1 VSHRADA
8 ASRDRLLRI
17 IAASCLIALAFGVP
31 FALQAAAEFFLPV
44 TAALIIAI
52 ALVPALNWL
61 ERRRMPSIAAA
72 LICVT
77 GFVLVVNGALAII
90 ILPASD
96 WFIDLP
102 QRLPQIRDNLAPLID
117 FYANLQRFVDDALQ
131 SFASQTAEQAQA
143 VAVEAPE
150 SLLDYLTSSAPAAV
164 FQTFFALL
172 LIFFL
177 LAGWTKMREQA
188 ISGRGSFGSAMTTA
202 RVIQNVVDATAAYLT
217 TIVFINI
224 MLGLCVAALLW
235 LLGMPSPL
243 MWGGIVALCN
253 FVPYVGP
260 VVAAGLLGLG
270 GLMTFDS
277 VAIALLPAIIQIA
290 LHSIEANI
298 ITPMILGRRLTLNP
312 MLILVSL
319 SFWGWIWGAPGAFL
333 AVPILLVGQTL
344 WSSLVTAKADP
355 HHADGTAYG
364 AVSGTEPTISPAEP
378 LNG

>member
-1 VSHRADA
+1 MSERSDFAT
-8 ASRDRLLRI
+8 RNRLLRI
-17 IAASCLIALAFGVP
+17 IAGCAVAGLALGLP
-31 FALQAAAEFFLPV
+31 FALQAGAEFFLPAV
-44 TAALIIAI
+44 GALIIAI
-52 ALVPALNWL
+52 ALVPALTWL
-61 ERRRMPSIAAA
+61 ERQGLPSAIAA
-72 LICVT
+72 LICVL
-77 GFVLVVNGALAII
+77 GFVLAINAALAII

-102 QRLPQIRDNLAPLID
+102 QRLPRIRDNLAPLID
-117 FYANLQRFVDDALQ
+117 FYANLQLFVDQALQ

-150 SLLDYLTSSAPAAV
+150 SLFDYLTTSAPAAV

-177 LAGWTKMREQA
+177 LAGWTTMRRQA
-188 ISGRGSFGSAMTTA
+188 INARVSFDSAMTTA

-217 TIVFINI
+217 TILFINI
-224 MLGLCVAALLW
+224 MLGLSVAGLLW
-235 LLGMPSPL
+235 LIGMPSPL

-260 VVAAGLLGLG
+260 VVAAGLLALG

-277 VAIALLPAIIQIA
+277 VFLALLPAIIQIV
-290 LHSIEANI
+290 LHSVEANI
-298 ITPMILGRRLTLNP
+298 LTPIVLGRRLTLNP
-312 MLILVSL
+312 MLILISL

-344 WSSLVTAKADP
+344 WTSLAAEKSSEAAVAN
-355 HHADGTAYG
+355 DGAASDG
-364 AVSGTEPTISPAEP
+364 KNSSVGQLRS
-378 LNG
+378 

>member
-1 VSHRADA
+1 MRDRADA
-8 ASRDRLLRI
+8 VSRDRLLRT
-17 IAASCLIALAFGVP
+17 IAVCCLVALALGVP
-31 FALQAAAEFFLPV
+31 FALKAGAEFFLPA

-61 ERRRMPSIAAA
+61 ERRGVPSVVAAM
-72 LICVT
+72 ICVA
-77 GFVLVVNGALAII
+77 GVLLAVNGALAII
-90 ILPASD
+90 VLPASD

-117 FYANLQRFVDDALQ
+117 FYSNLQRFVDDALQ

-150 SLLDYLTSSAPAAV
+150 SLFDYLTSSAPAAV
-164 FQTFFALL
+164 FQTFFAIL

-188 ISGRGSFGSAMTTA
+188 ISGRGSFDSAMTTA

-217 TIVFINI
+217 TILFINI
-224 MLGLCVAALLW
+224 ALGLAVAFLLW

-260 VVAAGLLGLG
+260 VIAAGLLALG

-277 VAIALLPAIIQIA
+277 VTVAMLPAIIQIG
-290 LHSIEANI
+290 LHSIEANLL
-298 ITPMILGRRLTLNP
+298 TPYILGRRLTLNP

-344 WSSLVTAKADP
+344 WSSLVATRDDAALASNVQVP
-355 HHADGTAYG
+355 AEATQEA
-364 AVSGTEPTISPAEP
+364 TISEKA
-378 LNG
+378 